1 MSKMMGLSP
10 LVRAAEQA
18 KRKPDMKSGKMQ
30 NVIRYISGSDPNKRP
45 KLGTSKPG
53 TPKS

>member
-10 LVRAAEQA
+10 LIRCAERTP
-18 KRKPDMKSGKMQ
+18 RKPDLKGGMK
-30 NVIRYISGSDPNKRP
+30 NVIRYVSNQDPAKKA

-53 TPKS
+53 TPKP

>member
-10 LVRAAEQA
+10 LVQCATSTP
-18 KRKPDMKSGKMQ
+18 RKPTLKGGGMK
-30 NVIRYISGSDPNKRP
+30 NVIRYVSGQDPTKKA

-53 TPKS
+53 TPKA

>member
-10 LVRAAEQA
+10 LIKCAERTP
-18 KRKPDMKSGKMQ
+18 RKPTLKGGGMK
-30 NVIRYISGSDPNKRP
+30 NLIRYVSNQDPTRKA

-53 TPKS
+53 TPK